1 MVVNFLYNSL
11 LNKSSIYP
19 EIFVFIFLMSS
30 KVFECGPTNGS
41 FADTDPN
48 ALENVYYCGVQ
59 EGLSRQTNAAAISRN
74 MSISK
79 VLTIFMLILIYFN
92 SVPSSI
98 WTYSAHWHRYLASLI
113 ETNVFEISCLLC
125 MSFCCITLCVIIWCK
140 DNKLIVYLSITGYC
154 DLDYK
159 SND

>member
-1 MVVNFLYNSL
+1 
-11 LNKSSIYP
+11 
-19 EIFVFIFLMSS
+19 MSS
-30 KVFECGPTNGS
+30 KVFKCGPTNGS
-41 FADTDPN
+41 FADTGSN

-98 WTYSAHWHRYLASLI
+98 
-113 ETNVFEISCLLC
+113 
-125 MSFCCITLCVIIWCK
+125 
-140 DNKLIVYLSITGYC
+140 
-154 DLDYK
+154 
-159 SND
+159 